1 MKYLLLIILFVFTFN
16 AIYSQ
21 KNNENTSGSSERPIV
36 KSKSNIRNN
45 RTIKNKDLCVFFNAN
60 VDTLFIEISA
70 LKEGGKSATIYLY
83 NSFENEILSLKTT
96 EFLNKIPVHNYSVGR
111 YFLKVK
117 MQKNTIKE
125 TFEIPSVK

>member
-1 MKYLLLIILFVFTFN
+1 MKYLILIILFVFTFN

-60 VDTLFIEISA
+60 VDTLFVELSA

>member
-45 RTIKNKDLCVFFNAN
+45 RAIKNKDLCVFFNAN

-96 EFLNKIPVHNYSVGR
+96 EFLNKIPVHNYSVGS

>member
-1 MKYLLLIILFVFTFN
+1 ML
-16 AIYSQ
+16 AQ
-21 KNNENTSGSSERPIV
+21 KNNDSNGSSERPIV

-45 RTIKNKDLCVFFNAN
+45 RAIKNKDLCVFFNAN
-60 VDTLFIEISA
+60 VDTMFVEVSA

-83 NSFENEILSLKTT
+83 NSFENEILNLKTT
-96 EFLNKIPVHNYSVGR
+96 EFLNKIPVHNYSVGS

>member
-45 RTIKNKDLCVFFNAN
+45 RAIKNKDLCVFFNAN
-60 VDTLFIEISA
+60 VDTLFIELSA

>member
-96 EFLNKIPVHNYSVGR
+96 EFLNKIPVHNYSVGS

>member
-45 RTIKNKDLCVFFNAN
+45 RAIKNKDLCVFFNAN
-60 VDTLFIEISA
+60 VDTLFIELSA

-96 EFLNKIPVHNYSVGR
+96 EFLNKIPVHNYSVGS

>member
-96 EFLNKIPVHNYSVGR
+96 EFLNKISVHNYSVGS

>member
-45 RTIKNKDLCVFFNAN
+45 RTIKNKD
-60 VDTLFIEISA
+60 
-70 LKEGGKSATIYLY
+70 
-83 NSFENEILSLKTT
+83 
-96 EFLNKIPVHNYSVGR
+96 
-111 YFLKVK
+111 
-117 MQKNTIKE
+117 M
-125 TFEIPSVK
+125 

>member
-1 MKYLLLIILFVFTFN
+1 MKNPLLIIFLSVICNFVF
-16 AIYSQ
+16 AQ
-21 KNNENTSGSSERPIV
+21 KNADNNNTAERPIV

-60 VDTLFIEISA
+60 VDTLFIELSA

-83 NSFENEILSLKTT
+83 NSFENEILNLKTT
-96 EFLNKIPVHNYSVGR
+96 EFLNKIPIHNYSVGS

>member
-1 MKYLLLIILFVFTFN
+1 MKYILFILFLIFSSQVVL
-16 AIYSQ
+16 AQ
-21 KNNENTSGSSERPIV
+21 KNNDSNGSSERPIV

-45 RTIKNKDLCVFFNAN
+45 RAIKNKDLCVFFNAN
-60 VDTLFIEISA
+60 VDTMFVEVSA

-83 NSFENEILSLKTT
+83 NSFENEILNLKTT
-96 EFLNKIPVHNYSVGR
+96 EFLNKIPVHNYSVGS

>member
-1 MKYLLLIILFVFTFN
+1 MKYLLFILFLIFSSQVML
-16 AIYSQ
+16 AQ
-21 KNNENTSGSSERPIV
+21 KNNDSNGSSERPIV

-45 RTIKNKDLCVFFNAN
+45 RAIKNKDLCVFFNAN
-60 VDTLFIEISA
+60 VDTMFVEVSA

-83 NSFENEILSLKTT
+83 NSFENQILNLKTT
-96 EFLNKIPVHNYSVGR
+96 EFLNKIPVHNYSVGS